1 MGDRSR
7 SPLPLP
13 VHAAAS
19 RQTVA
24 GMSENSVDT
33 FSPIQVQG
41 RTAVATPYS
50 MSTTCST
57 QPKIHPMKKKPASQS
72 AFFKLRLLLAIVF
85 AVALSAAPQLVTTAS
100 AGGTYSARLIS
111 PRVGQV
117 LYPGQHIRVEWKSVL
132 PNLKG
137 LAGCEMEVW
146 LSVDGGRTFLM
157 CISPWLNPKDKFFD
171 WTVPNMPTNAA
182 VMDIRFG
189 CEVFYPET
197 YAPQPASTFV
207 IAQAPVI

>member
-1 MGDRSR
+1 
-7 SPLPLP
+7 
-13 VHAAAS
+13 
-19 RQTVA
+19 
-24 GMSENSVDT
+24 
-33 FSPIQVQG
+33 
-41 RTAVATPYS
+41 
-50 MSTTCST
+50 
-57 QPKIHPMKKKPASQS
+57 MKKKSASQS

-111 PRVGQV
+111 PSVGQV
-117 LYPGQHIRVEWKSVL
+117 LYPGQHIRVEWESVL

-157 CISPWLNPKDKFFD
+157 CISPPLNPKETFFD

-207 IAQAPVI
+207 IAQAPVTYIDIRQRAESHIQH